1 MEWYRLYIT
10 AGQGVLVCFLGPVL
24 DGFSAVSV
32 CSSVTLLLGLMIY
45 GFGNQ
50 YKVEMPWDNIEIW
63 HFHDDF
69 HFLICATQVCTAT
82 IATRLK

>member
-1 MEWYRLYIT
+1 
-10 AGQGVLVCFLGPVL
+10 
-24 DGFSAVSV
+24 
-32 CSSVTLLLGLMIY
+32 MIY